1 MKVQSRIID
10 SSLVVREAAWSE
22 SNMSKPS
29 DKLPISGRDKVSGCN
44 GNVNVDVASSHA
56 IPVAETVDNVR
67 RQQEPNEKSLIHWF
81 SPAGYQRRHDT
92 KVNISTGEALD
103 LRGRKL
109 LEEVDPITS
118 NGKWNERDQGG
129 GSGCSTEDRR
139 AAKRVGREGPG
150 PESNT
155 NANSEVGV
163 R

>member
-10 SSLVVREAAWSE
+10 SGLVVWEAVWSE
-22 SNMSKPS
+22 SNMPKPS

-44 GNVNVDVASSHA
+44 GNVNVDVASIHV
-56 IPVAETVDNVR
+56 IPVAETVDDVR
-67 RQQEPNEKSLIHWF
+67 RQQEPNERSLIHWF

-109 LEEVDPITS
+109 LEEVVPITS

-129 GSGCSTEDRR
+129 GSGCSTKDRR

-150 PESNT
+150 PESN
-155 NANSEVGV
+155 AKVNSEAGV